1 MSDREQWR
9 DVVGYEGR
17 YEVSTWGRLK
27 NVRSGR
33 VLQGSPNAGGYVV
46 VRLTLGPG
54 QGRMYYLHRLVC
66 AAFRGPPP
74 SPAHIVRHLNG
85 QKIDCAARNL
95 AWCTRR
101 GNSAHASKLGLLRGP
116 FGTKNTNARLT
127 DEAVIAMRRRSRAG
141 ESYTQLAGAF
151 GVSVS
156 AVFRAVIGRTW
167 RHVRDNEP
175 SIQMPRRWPLQQE
188 APRVSGA
195 TETDCW
201 SPSL

>member
-33 VLQGSPNAGGYVV
+33 VLRGSPNAGGYVV
-46 VRLTLGPG
+46 VRLTSGPG

-66 AAFRGPPP
+66 AAFHGPSP
-74 SPAHIVRHLNG
+74 SPAHVVNHLNG
-85 QKIDCAARNL
+85 RKSDCAARNL
-95 AWCTRR
+95 AWCTRC
-101 GNSAHASKLGLLRGP
+101 GNYARASKLGLLKGP
-116 FGTKNTNARLT
+116 FGTKNANARLT
-127 DEAVIAMRRRSRAG
+127 DEVVIAMRRRSRAG

-156 AVFRAVIGRTW
+156 AAFRAVIGRTW
-167 RHVRDNEP
+167 RHLRGEERSAP
-175 SIQMPRRWPLQQE
+175 APRPGPLQQE
-188 APRVSGA
+188 APRVSGP
-195 TETDCW
+195 TKTDCW